1 MALQEIEQ
9 ALEFFKEGQPE
20 RAIPL
25 LEGLVELVPTY
36 VIAHVLLAQAYEAD
50 LQEANAIQAWRNAYR
65 MIPNSPVT
73 PLVSGDEDVDA
84 FMDEIVKKASGMKEE
99 VIPDQKPVET
109 GGLILKTEG
118 LVKRYKKRS
127 VVKAV
132 ELNVRQGEIVG
143 LLGPNGAGKTT
154 TFYMIVGMIRP
165 DGGKVIMGDEDITKL
180 PMYERAR
187 KGIGYLAQ
195 EASIFSHLSVEDN
208 LSAVLEYQSI
218 SRTERKERVEELI
231 AEFRLEKV
239 RRSKGYTLSGGERR
253 RTEIAR
259 ALATK
264 PSFFLLDEPF
274 AGVDPIAV
282 EDIQTIVARLKQRGI
297 GVLITD
303 HNVHETLAITD
314 RAYLLYEGMILKQGS
329 AESLA
334 SDPEVR
340 RRYLGE
346 KFKLERYQ

>member
-1 MALQEIEQ
+1 MALSEIEQ
-9 ALEFFKEGQPE
+9 ALEHFKAGKPGD
-20 RAIPL
+20 AIPL
-25 LEGLVELVPTY
+25 LEELASLVPTY
-36 VIAHVLLAQAYEAD
+36 VMAHVLLAQAYEAVQ
-50 LQEANAIQAWRNAYR
+50 QEEKAVRAWRKAYQV
-65 MIPNSPVT
+65 IPNSP
-73 PLVSGDEDVDA
+73 PIAGD
-84 FMDEIVKKASGMKEE
+84 DEADPVMEEIFRKATEIGFLAADSLTE
-99 VIPDQKPVET
+99 IPDDALT
-109 GGLILKTEG
+109 LKAEG
-118 LVKRYKKRS
+118 LVKRYRKRS

-132 ELNVRQGEIVG
+132 ELEVRQGEIVG

-165 DGGKVIMGDEDITKL
+165 DGGRVVLGEKDITSL

-187 KGIGYLAQ
+187 RGIGYLAQ

-208 LSAVLEYQSI
+208 LHAVLEYQDL
-218 SRTERKERVEELI
+218 SRPERQERVEELI
-231 AEFRLEKV
+231 AEFGLEKV
-239 RRSKGYTLSGGERR
+239 RSSKGYTLSGGERR

-264 PSFFLLDEPF
+264 PKFFLLDEPF

-282 EDIQTIVARLKQRGI
+282 EDIQTIVARLKKRGI

-329 AESLA
+329 AEALA

-346 KFKLERYQ
+346 KFRLERYR